1 MTVKELIVKLLEF
14 PMDSNIELEVPTE
27 ADYKYSTGIAN
38 DVQFLRRV
46 NGENTILISGEEE

>member
-1 MTVKELIVKLLEF
+1 MTVKELIVELLEY
-14 PMDSNIELEVPTE
+14 PMDSNIELEVQTE
-27 ADYKYSTGIAN
+27 ADHKYSTGIAN

>member
-1 MTVKELIVKLLEF
+1 MTVKELIIKLLEH
-14 PMDSNIELEVPTE
+14 PMDSNIELEVLTE

-46 NGENTILISGEEE
+46 NGKDAILISGDNS

>member
-14 PMDSNIELEVPTE
+14 PMDSNIELEVQTE
-27 ADYKYSTGIAN
+27 ADHKYSTGIAN

-46 NGENTILISGEEE
+46 NGENTILISGEE